1 MSSSVRPIITEG
13 DLGDAGWRELH
24 KLARR
29 RHRNPTKQAL
39 ALLRY
44 AIYQSLTGHDV
55 ELSSGRLDSLLGEQ
69 AAA

>member
-1 MSSSVRPIITEG
+1 MSSSVRPVITES

-24 KLARR
+24 ELARKRGR
-29 RHRNPTKQAL
+29 RPHRQAL

-55 ELSSGRLDSLLGEQ
+55 ELSSNRLDTMLNEQ